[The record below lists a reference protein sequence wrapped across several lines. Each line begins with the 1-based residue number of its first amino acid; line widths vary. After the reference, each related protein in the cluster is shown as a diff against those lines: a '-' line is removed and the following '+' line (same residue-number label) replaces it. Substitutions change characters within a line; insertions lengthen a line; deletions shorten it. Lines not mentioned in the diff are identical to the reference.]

1 MSEPKRSRTWV
12 WVLGV
17 LAAFLASYAAQ
28 RIARQ
33 PEKAEAVKAIDGM
46 TASIEHLAEQKK
58 FGADV
63 GPIELQAVAATATG
77 DMGVV
82 ELLSKQ
88 FINDAAAQY
97 NEYLKALENAGWIGV
112 LDAERLK
119 KDPTMKE
126 SRAIVEASKAVVKE
140 YREKSLTLLASLPER
155 AKQATF
161 QSEEV
166 RRGFLDG
173 VASSSVV
180 TLKNNEQNWN
190 HEEAI
195 VAEYA
200 AVIELFARL
209 QGHYQFEEDGSVVF
223 ETDEAVET
231 YNGHMTKAN
240 ELIAAQAE
248 AMKQQQSFALKKMDQ
263 ARDSVAGR

>member
-1 MSEPKRSRTWV
+1 MSEPNRSRPWV

-17 LAAFLASYAAQ
+17 LAASLAGYAAQ
-28 RIARQ
+28 RIGRQ
-33 PEKAEAVKAIDGM
+33 PDEGEAVKAIDSM

-58 FGADV
+58 FGADD
-63 GPIELQAVAATATG
+63 GPIELQAVTASAKG

-82 ELLSKQ
+82 ELLTKQ

-97 NEYLKALENAGWIGV
+97 NEYLKALENAGWMSV

-119 KDPTMKE
+119 KDPTMME
-126 SRAIVEASKAVVKE
+126 SRAIVAASQAVVKE

-166 RRGFLDG
+166 RRGFLKG

-195 VAEYA
+195 VADYA
-200 AVIELFARL
+200 AVIELLARL
-209 QGHYQFEEDGSVVF
+209 QGHYQFGEDGGLVF
-223 ETDEAVET
+223 ETDEAVEI

-248 AMKQQQSFALKKMDQ
+248 SMKQQQSSALKKMDE